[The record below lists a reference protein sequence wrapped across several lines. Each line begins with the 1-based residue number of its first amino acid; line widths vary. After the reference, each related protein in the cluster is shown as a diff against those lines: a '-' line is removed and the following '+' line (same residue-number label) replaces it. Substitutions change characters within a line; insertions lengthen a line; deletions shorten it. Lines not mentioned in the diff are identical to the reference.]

1 MTTTKL
7 DNTKSAS
14 RTINY
19 TEKSSLNCDVYY
31 AKSTFKQIKALYSRK
46 MTFKHIQSF
55 NLGEVTPE

>member
-1 MTTTKL
+1 MIVMTTTKL

-31 AKSTFKQIKALYSRK
+31 AKSAFKQTKALYSRK
-46 MTFKHIQSF
+46 MTFKHI
-55 NLGEVTPE
+55 